1 MNAQTLNYPE
11 VSNYADAP
19 TQYIEV
25 EGVSY
30 AYRSLGKQSVIPVV
44 CLQHFTGTLDN
55 WDPIII
61 NGLAKERPVITID
74 NSGIGNSGGTTP
86 DNVQDMA
93 RDAIRIITALDINKC
108 DLLGFSIGGFIAQ
121 TLAVARPDLFRKIIL
136 VGTAPQGAVAMHSFP
151 QLVEKAF
158 SFDGTEGFLYIFATK
173 SEKSRAKITAAL
185 GRLMERKND
194 RDKETGMAAIQAQ
207 IKALTRWG
215 TDPVTL
221 NLDKVRQPVL
231 IVQGSNDEMMH
242 SRTTSQQL
250 FEQIPNAVL
259 ICYPD
264 SGHGV
269 FFQYPEM
276 FVEQANFFLNHFE

>member
-1 MNAQTLNYPE
+1 MNAEIL
-11 VSNYADAP
+11 NYADAA

-25 EGVSY
+25 EGIRY
-30 AYRSLGKQSVIPVV
+30 AYRSLGKQTGIPIV

-61 NGLAKERPVITID
+61 NGLAKESPVVTID
-74 NSGIGNSGGTTP
+74 NTGIGNSGGTTP
-86 DNVQDMA
+86 DNVQYMG
-93 RDAIRIITALDINKC
+93 RDAIKIITALGINRC

-121 TLAVARPDLFRKIIL
+121 TLAVMRPYLFRKIIL

-158 SFDGTEGFLYIFATK
+158 SFDRKEGFLYIFATK
-173 SEKSRAKITAAL
+173 SEKSRSKVTAAL

-194 RDKETGMAAIQAQ
+194 RDKETDMAAIQAQ

-221 NLDKVRQPVL
+221 NLGEVRQPVL

-259 ICYPD
+259 IVYPD
-264 SGHGV
+264 TGHGM
-269 FFQYPEM
+269 FFEYPEM
-276 FVEQANFFLNHFE
+276 FVNQANYFLDHFE